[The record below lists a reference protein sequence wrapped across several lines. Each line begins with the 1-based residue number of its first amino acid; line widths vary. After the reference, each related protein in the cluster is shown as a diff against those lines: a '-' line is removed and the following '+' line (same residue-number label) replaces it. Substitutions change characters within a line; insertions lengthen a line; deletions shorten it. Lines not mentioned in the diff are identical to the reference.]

1 MRLKAFEFDISNS
14 LLINTETQTQHHLTR
29 TEAQVLEQ
37 LVNHPNQVMSK
48 GQLSCAGS
56 QQAVMSESAVA
67 KAVFTLRKYFGEPNI
82 DLIETL
88 PKKGY
93 RLNISTPSPEW
104 QQQLARRKKH
114 LVLACSIMLLVVML
128 LITAMHQYIWFK
140 TAESPVRESRIV
152 TLNNHQQIDLI
163 WLQSPKKSSQQVS
176 NMELK
181 IIAALNLCP
190 KVKWRDVY
198 LALSNDMQVLNIS
211 MEGYSSNGELLVRNI
226 KTSDFTLRP
235 NFISQNWLQEVSLCD

>member
-1 MRLKAFEFDISNS
+1 MRLKVFEFDVSNS
-14 LLINTETQTQHHLTR
+14 VLINTETQTQHHLTR
-29 TEAQVLEQ
+29 TEAQVLE
-37 LVNHPNQVMSK
+37 LLANHPNQVMSK

-67 KAVFTLRKYFGEPNI
+67 KAVFTLRKYFGEPYI

-93 RLNISTPSPEW
+93 RLNISTPSSEW
-104 QQQLARRKKH
+104 HQQLARRKKH
-114 LVLACSIMLLVVML
+114 IILTSSIILLSLMT

-140 TAESPVRESRIV
+140 TAESPVRESRVV
-152 TLNNHQQIDLI
+152 TLNNHQQIELI

-176 NMELK
+176 NMEQK
-181 IIAALNLCP
+181 IITAFNLCP
-190 KVKWRDVY
+190 IVKWRDVY

-211 MEGYSSNGELLVRNI
+211 MEGYSNNGELLVRNI

-235 NFISQNWLQEVSLCD
+235 NFISPTWLQGVSLCD